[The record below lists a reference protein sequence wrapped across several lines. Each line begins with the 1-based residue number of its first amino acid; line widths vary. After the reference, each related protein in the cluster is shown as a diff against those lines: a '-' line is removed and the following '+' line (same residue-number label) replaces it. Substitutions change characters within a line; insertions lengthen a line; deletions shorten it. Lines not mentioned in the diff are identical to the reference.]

1 MGHYPAEPEGRKA
14 HADYPLQLVP
24 YEIINLASGWTPNP
38 PHLKKTLFDHQLLK
52 QDSFIDINPATA
64 DKLGLKQRDFVN
76 VQTHAGSVRAR
87 VNLFE
92 GAMPGV
98 VYMPLGFGHTAYDE
112 FCKDEGVN
120 PNTIIRAGRDP
131 LSGHPAWWATPV
143 KLEKV

>member
-1 MGHYPAEPEGRKA
+1 MNTNHIGTFLNRYKHDVGNPE
-14 HADYPLQLVP
+14 
-24 YEIINLASGWTPNP
+24 
-38 PHLKKTLFDHQLLK
+38 
-52 QDSFIDINPATA
+52 TA

-76 VQTHAGSVRAR
+76 VRSHSGSVRAR

-112 FCKDEGVN
+112 FCRDKGVN
-120 PNTIIRAGRDP
+120 PNSIVRAGRDP
-131 LSGHPAWWATPV
+131 LSGQPAWWATPV